1 MTPLVCRIGVMKTEK
16 REFNLEELCVLVGMN
31 KRKVRYYIQKELVDR
46 PAGTGKGAYY
56 THRHLEQLLT
66 VRKWKEAGL
75 SLERIQELLSE
86 VELAET
92 GQPVPPPR
100 VKKPGSLEV
109 WSKLYI
115 ADGVELHIEPQ
126 RSELTPEQVRTL
138 CSAVLSHYQIIKTE
152 KE

>member
-1 MTPLVCRIGVMKTEK
+1 MTPMVCRIGVMKIEK
-16 REFNLEELCVLVGMN
+16 QEFNLEELCVLVGMN

-46 PAGTGKGAYY
+46 PVGTGKGAHY

-86 VELAET
+86 VKLAET

-100 VKKPGSLEV
+100 AKKPGSLEV

-126 RSELTPEQVRTL
+126 RSQLTPEQVRTL
-138 CSAVLSHYQIIKTE
+138 CRAVLSHYQIIKVE
-152 KE
+152 RE

>member
-1 MTPLVCRIGVMKTEK
+1 VSRIGVMKIKK

-46 PAGTGKGAYY
+46 PVGTGKGAHY

-66 VRKWKEAGL
+66 LRKWKEAGL
-75 SLERIQELLSE
+75 SLDRIQELLSE
-86 VELAET
+86 SKQPEN

-100 VKKPGSLEV
+100 AQKPGSLEV

-115 ADGVELHIEPQ
+115 TDGVELHIEPQ
-126 RSELTPEQVRTL
+126 RSKLTPEQVRAL
-138 CSAVLSHYQIIKTE
+138 CRAIVSHYQIIKAE
-152 KE
+152 RE